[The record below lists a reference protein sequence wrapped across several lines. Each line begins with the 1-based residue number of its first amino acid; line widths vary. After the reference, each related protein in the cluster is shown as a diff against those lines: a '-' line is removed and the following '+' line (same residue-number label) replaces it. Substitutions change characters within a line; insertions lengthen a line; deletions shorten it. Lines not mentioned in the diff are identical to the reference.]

1 MRLDH
6 LLSKEDTR
14 TDHEFSKEVNSGCC
28 SILRVPEEVPLK
40 KEFGGLAQLG
50 EHLLCKQGVKGSI
63 PLISTSRDGDS
74 EPVSGV
80 GKRKRNC
87 LVVVRNIS
95 RKDKG

>member
-63 PLISTSRDGDS
+63 PLISTSGVSPPPIRIGDTKRDKNAAS
-74 EPVSGV
+74 QP
-80 GKRKRNC
+80 
-87 LVVVRNIS
+87 
-95 RKDKG
+95 

>member
-50 EHLLCKQGVKGSI
+50 EHLLCKQGVRSSNLLVSTSGGSI
-63 PLISTSRDGDS
+63 AQ
-74 EPVSGV
+74 PV
-80 GKRKRNC
+80 RAHA
-87 LVVVRNIS
+87 
-95 RKDKG
+95 